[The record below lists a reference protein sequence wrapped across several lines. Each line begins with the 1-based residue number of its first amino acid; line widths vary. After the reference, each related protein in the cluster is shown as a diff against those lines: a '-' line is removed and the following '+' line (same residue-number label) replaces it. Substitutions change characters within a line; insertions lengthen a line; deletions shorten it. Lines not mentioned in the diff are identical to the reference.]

1 MSESGWRG
9 ESRHP
14 CGTSGAAGRIPQRTP
29 STRRRHRTV
38 PRHPVTELEL
48 GRRRL
53 LWPGGMPVVD
63 DLLLVT
69 QRDHRQWRRIAPACM
84 GVGCSS
90 CLGRDHPSWA
100 RIGVRRSTVRRLRR
114 GGSLPRIHT
123 PPLGVRIH
131 DRDARCP
138 QQDSNLLLVTSP
150 VTAGPTFRHLAR
162 AGIWNCRVASLHHAP
177 HAGGLA
183 VGVVRGPSHSTG
195 KGRGGCRFPSHTP
208 AGGDSG
214 LARPLTGVQP
224 RTMTTRN
231 FTIEFSN
238 NKVSRHFGDRART
251 PTTTWAGRTGTRPV
265 LHPRRHGQVEGQA
278 ASFQTPRS
286 SYGSSGVP
294 DGCMATHASA
304 VNRTSTPSSRGSCDG
319 YS

>member
-1 MSESGWRG
+1 MRRHSERG
-9 ESRHP
+9 GVQLVPRARSPVMGPHWN
-14 CGTSGAAGRIPQRTP
+14 AAQHSATA
-29 STRRRHRTV
+29 STRRENPLHT
-38 PRHPVTELEL
+38 HP
-48 GRRRL
+48 
-53 LWPGGMPVVD
+53 
-63 DLLLVT
+63 
-69 QRDHRQWRRIAPACM
+69 
-84 GVGCSS
+84 
-90 CLGRDHPSWA
+90 
-100 RIGVRRSTVRRLRR
+100 
-114 GGSLPRIHT
+114 T
-123 PPLGVRIH
+123 PGVRIH

-238 NKVSRHFGDRART
+238 NKVSRHFGDRAHSLPHDRDGDLRLGGAARAPSPGHGQRGGSRAGRRRTSRHQRGPACESPRGHSRT
-251 PTTTWAGRTGTRPV
+251 P
-265 LHPRRHGQVEGQA
+265 RR
-278 ASFQTPRS
+278 
-286 SYGSSGVP
+286 
-294 DGCMATHASA
+294 
-304 VNRTSTPSSRGSCDG
+304 TPSSVHPPATAPGQTAARSRHTPCC
-319 YS
+319 

>member
-1 MSESGWRG
+1 MS
-9 ESRHP
+9 
-14 CGTSGAAGRIPQRTP
+14 TA
-29 STRRRHRTV
+29 STRRKPAPHT
-38 PRHPVTELEL
+38 HP
-48 GRRRL
+48 
-53 LWPGGMPVVD
+53 
-63 DLLLVT
+63 
-69 QRDHRQWRRIAPACM
+69 
-84 GVGCSS
+84 
-90 CLGRDHPSWA
+90 
-100 RIGVRRSTVRRLRR
+100 
-114 GGSLPRIHT
+114 T
-123 PPLGVRIH
+123 PGVRIH

-224 RTMTTRN
+224 RTMTTRD

-238 NKVSRHFGDRART
+238 SKVRRHSVDRART
-251 PTTTWAGRTGTRPV
+251 PTTTWAGRTGTRAV

-278 ASFQTPRS
+278 GGISLGTTSSTGTPS
-286 SYGSSGVP
+286 TSGVSSTAVQRFTART
-294 DGCMATHASA
+294 MAVAPSGVIFSVCITSPRNRGASC
-304 VNRTSTPSSRGSCDG
+304 TS
-319 YS
+319 